1 MQLNL
6 TIKSLATDDR
16 PREKMILK
24 GRSTLSDAELVAILI
39 NNGTRTDSALVLAQK
54 LLHTANNDLQELTR
68 FSLSDLKKIKG
79 IGDAKA
85 VTILAALE
93 LGRRR
98 QRSQKSKTVRITSSS
113 DVYQLMKPV
122 LSDLAHEEFY
132 TVHMNRANEVI
143 SMRQISVGG
152 TSGTIADGKVIFKQA
167 LDEKASSL
175 ILVHNHPSGQQKPSA
190 SDISLTE
197 KLVKFGK
204 FIDLPVL
211 DHLIFCDNGYFSF
224 ADDGLIS

>member
-1 MQLNL
+1 MNDNV
-6 TIKSLATDDR
+6 TIKSLAADDR

-24 GRSTLSDAELVAILI
+24 GHSALSDAELLAILI
-39 NNGTRTDSALVLAQK
+39 NNGTKQDSALVLARK
-54 LLHTANNDLQELTR
+54 LLQQANNDLQELTR
-68 FSLSDLKKIKG
+68 CTLSDLKKIKG

-85 VTILAALE
+85 IKA
-93 LGRRR
+93 
-98 QRSQKSKTVRITSSS
+98 SCIKSSY
-113 DVYQLMKPV
+113 DAYQLMKPV
-122 LSDLAHEEFY
+122 LTDLAHEEFY
-132 TVHMNRANEVI
+132 TIHMNRANEVL
-143 SMRQISVGG
+143 SVRQVSVGG
-152 TSGTIADGKVIFKQA
+152 TSGTIADGKLIFKQA
-167 LDEKASSL
+167 LDEKARAL

-190 SDISLTE
+190 ADISLTD

>member
-54 LLHTANNDLQELTR
+54 LLQTANNDLQELTR

>member
-6 TIKSLATDDR
+6 TIKSLASDDR

-54 LLHTANNDLQELTR
+54 LLQTANNDLQELTR

-98 QRSQKSKTVRITSSS
+98 QRFQKSKTARITSSS

-167 LDEKASSL
+167 LDEKASAL

>member
-1 MQLNL
+1 MNHNL
-6 TIKSLATDDR
+6 TIKSLAMDDR

-54 LLHTANNDLQELTR
+54 LLQTANNDLQELTR

-98 QRSQKSKTVRITSSS
+98 QRSQKSKTMRITSST

-122 LSDLAHEEFY
+122 LSDLPHEEFY

-152 TSGTIADGKVIFKQA
+152 TSGTIVDGKVIFKQA
-167 LDEKASSL
+167 LDEKASAL

-190 SDISLTE
+190 IDISLTE